1 MSRSSKDSFA
11 LLLQDHE
18 ELQSL
23 FGSHQR
29 ALLAKDIDN
38 AVAILL
44 TFQDTLS
51 RHIGFEE
58 TFLLPRYAQKG
69 GETAGGTLAIFQA
82 EHQKLKTV
90 TGKLTHETA
99 ALYAATDL
107 DAQIIAIFDQE
118 ALFKGLFEHHAL
130 REKNILIPRLEALTT
145 PAERIEL
152 LKKTHG
158 RAS

>member
-1 MSRSSKDSFA
+1 MNKLEDNSLA
-11 LLLQDHE
+11 VLLQDHE
-18 ELQSL
+18 ELQTL
-23 FGSHQR
+23 FDSHQR

-44 TFQDTLS
+44 KFQDALS

-58 TFLLPRYAQKG
+58 TILLPKYAQEG

-82 EHQKLKTV
+82 EHQKLNTL
-90 TGKLTHETA
+90 TGKLTHETT
-99 ALYAATDL
+99 ALYGACDL

-130 REKNILIPRLEALTT
+130 REKNILIPRLDALTT
-145 PAERIEL
+145 PAERVDLIE
-152 LKKTHG
+152 KH
-158 RAS
+158 A